1 MRLSIVSAIA
11 ALFVLSPFQAFAESE
26 EELGAM
32 CDAAW
37 ALMWSADTSPQDLEK
52 AEALLTQVAEHWTFV
67 HSDLGLIALRLHNDT
82 AAAAHH
88 FEIAGNAGT
97 GLADR
102 YLAQMKVT
110 RMVPSADPLAEA
122 AFLLERGGKDPSCW
136 DCLYRVGEVAMWRG
150 DFAKASEFWHTAA
163 AAKGDPMAADAL
175 ATAIAAGHIA
185 SSDPKVEA
193 SGWRILAGLR
203 FGRAD
208 EVETRLRQEG
218 VPDDILAH
226 ARAWAAERLRDFPKA
241 SP

>member
-11 ALFVLSPFQAFAESE
+11 ALFILSPFQVFAESE
-26 EELGAM
+26 EDLGAM
-32 CDAAW
+32 CDTAW

-52 AEALLTQVAEHWTFV
+52 AEALLTQVAEHWAFV
-67 HSDLGLIALRLHNDT
+67 HSDLGLIALRLRNDT
-82 AAAAHH
+82 
-88 FEIAGNAGT
+88 
-97 GLADR
+97 
-102 YLAQMKVT
+102 
-110 RMVPSADPLAEA
+110 
-122 AFLLERGGKDPSCW
+122 
-136 DCLYRVGEVAMWRG
+136 
-150 DFAKASEFWHTAA
+150 A

-193 SGWRILAGLR
+193 PGWRILAGLR

-218 VPDDILAH
+218 LPDDILTQ